1 MSNHFKTA
9 AGILETTKNVL
20 NFMKDNAGMFW
31 HYLKPYL
38 PYLIVAHLAGLA
50 GKLAGWTGETGMD
63 IGDMIA
69 GFFVTCFMITW
80 HRFVMFGPQRAV
92 LVNPLMLKRHEWHYV
107 MAAVVMGLFVF
118 SITAAGTLAGILPA
132 LVVTIVTLGLLG
144 VVLWGMVRFS
154 PYFPAKAAGT
164 DMSPAQAFTLSKGR
178 AGAIAGS
185 YLMVTI
191 ALFVP
196 MYVVGLILV
205 VIAALF
211 AGLGDTARMAV
222 QHIVMMPVDVVLV
235 PMLAVGAATVL
246 TNFYMLAAGHKRR

>member
-1 MSNHFKTA
+1 
-9 AGILETTKNVL
+9 
-20 NFMKDNAGMFW
+20 
-31 HYLKPYL
+31 
-38 PYLIVAHLAGLA
+38 
-50 GKLAGWTGETGMD
+50 
-63 IGDMIA
+63 
-69 GFFVTCFMITW
+69 
-80 HRFVMFGPQRAV
+80 
-92 LVNPLMLKRHEWHYV
+92 
-107 MAAVVMGLFVF
+107 
-118 SITAAGTLAGILPA
+118 
-132 LVVTIVTLGLLG
+132 
-144 VVLWGMVRFS
+144 MVRFS
-154 PYFPAKAAGT
+154 LYFPAKAAGT